1 MKKQIAK
8 GLITIGGRLRYPSGK
23 PLSKFAQKVAKFD
36 EARSAKKTTRTPR
49 KTAKKTPTKKAPA
62 KKTPTKKT
70 PTKKIPT
77 KKTPTKKTP
86 TKKTPTKK
94 VPAKKTPRKVPA
106 KKTPAKKAPA
116 KKTPT
121 KKAAGKKFPTKTAV
135 TAGAVGGL
143 ITAGGIEA
151 NKKKAPV
158 SKIEIVKPEKPF
170 DFGPKAAVKPKPK
183 SKANVVPAPKP
194 RTPKATQGIPVKKK
208 KKLTPFQ
215 ISRLRGD
222 RRFRGK

>member
-1 MKKQIAK
+1 MKKQIVK
-8 GLITIGGRLRYPSGK
+8 GLITIGGRLRSPSGK

-49 KTAKKTPTKKAPA
+49 KTAKKTPTKK
-62 KKTPTKKT
+62 T

-77 KKTPTKKTP
+77 KKIPTKKAPTKKAPTKKTP
-86 TKKTPTKK
+86 IKK
-94 VPAKKTPRKVPA
+94 VPAKKTPR
-106 KKTPAKKAPA
+106 KAPA

-135 TAGAVGGL
+135 TTGAVGGL

-194 RTPKATQGIPVKKK
+194 RTPKATKGIPVKKK

>member
-1 MKKQIAK
+1 MKKQIVK
-8 GLITIGGRLRYPSGK
+8 GLITIGGRLRSPSGK

-36 EARSAKKTTRTPR
+36 KAKSAKKTTRTPR
-49 KTAKKTPTKKAPA
+49 KTAKKTPT

-77 KKTPTKKTP
+77 KKTPTKKAP
-86 TKKTPTKK
+86 T
-94 VPAKKTPRKVPA
+94 
-106 KKTPAKKAPA
+106 

-121 KKAAGKKFPTKTAV
+121 KKAAGKKFPTKAAV

-194 RTPKATQGIPVKKK
+194 RTPKATKGIPVKKK

>member
-1 MKKQIAK
+1 MKKQIVK
-8 GLITIGGRLRYPSGK
+8 GLITIGGRLRSPSGK

-36 EARSAKKTTRTPR
+36 KAKSAKKTTRTPR
-49 KTAKKTPTKKAPA
+49 KT
-62 KKTPTKKT
+62 TKKT
-70 PTKKIPT
+70 PT

-94 VPAKKTPRKVPA
+94 VPAKKTPRKTPRKAPA

-194 RTPKATQGIPVKKK
+194 RTPKATKGIPVKKK

-215 ISRLRGD
+215 INRLRGD